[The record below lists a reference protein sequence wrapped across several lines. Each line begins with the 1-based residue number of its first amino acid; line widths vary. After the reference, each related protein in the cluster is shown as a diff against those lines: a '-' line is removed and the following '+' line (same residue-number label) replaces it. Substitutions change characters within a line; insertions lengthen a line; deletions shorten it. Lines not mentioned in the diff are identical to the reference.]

1 MLVHRAIHIA
11 LDVDEIE
18 DADHIA
24 ATYARGIEA
33 QLNRL
38 GCEGES
44 ATVGHP
50 EHDND
55 GQQVFYL
62 PGDPSFK
69 PDEPQCVYPSDLDTM
84 GRYY

>member
-1 MLVHRAIHIA
+1 MPKYHRAILVVI
-11 LDVDEIE
+11 
-18 DADHIA
+18 DADHPAEADYA
-24 ATYARGIEA
+24 AAYLARSIEA

-62 PGDPSFK
+62 EGDPEQD
-69 PDEPQCVYPSDLDTM
+69 DEPTCVHPSDLDTT
-84 GRYY
+84 GLYY

>member
-1 MLVHRAIHIA
+1 MLVHRAIHIT
-11 LDVDEIE
+11 LDVDEIA

-38 GCEGES
+38 GCIGEAAS
-44 ATVGHP
+44 LASPSVIA
-50 EHDND
+50 ED
-55 GQQVFYL
+55 GQVFLL
-62 PGDPSFK
+62 PLDPDPE
-69 PDEPQCVYPSDLDTM
+69 PDEPRCVYPSDLDTM